1 MKAAADDARHDRC
14 CWRRGEFEIN
24 TDPLRIDVPFVH
36 EFLTTS
42 YWAKGIPMDVL
53 RRALE
58 HSLCFGVYEGPRQV
72 GFAREISDYATYAYI
87 ADVFVIEAYRGR
99 GLAKWLMECI
109 KAHPNLQG
117 LRRWALITRDAHG
130 LYQQFGFT
138 PLSNP
143 QDWME
148 IHDQNVYRQI

>member
-1 MKAAADDARHDRC
+1 MNAATEHARPEHC
-14 CWRRGEFEIN
+14 CWRRGEFEIS
-24 TDPLRIDVPFVH
+24 TDPSRIDLPAVH
-36 EFLTTS
+36 QFLAVS
-42 YWAKGIPMDVL
+42 YWAKGIPLAIL

-58 HSLCFGVYEGPRQV
+58 HSLCFGIYEGARQV
-72 GFAREISDYATYAYI
+72 GFARAITDCATFAYV

-109 KAHPNLQG
+109 KGHPDLQR

-130 LYQQFGFT
+130 LYRQCGFT

-143 QDWME
+143 QGWME
-148 IHDQNVYRQI
+148 IHHPDVYR